1 MFLRTRLPGA
11 TLRNPPLGF
20 LPITSKD
27 LREFRFLADLR
38 PVPVED
44 IDGDDEED
52 GEET

>member
-1 MFLRTRLPGA
+1 MLLRTWLPRA

-20 LPITSKD
+20 LPVTSEN

-38 PVPVED
+38 PIPVED

-52 GEET
+52 GEKT